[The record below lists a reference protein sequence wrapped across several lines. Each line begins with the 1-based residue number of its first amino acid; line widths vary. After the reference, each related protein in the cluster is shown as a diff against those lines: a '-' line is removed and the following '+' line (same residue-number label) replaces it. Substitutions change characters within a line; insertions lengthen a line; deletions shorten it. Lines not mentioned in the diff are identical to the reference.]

1 MSTASIRDLD
11 LDGKRVLLR
20 LDLNV
25 PMDSGRVLDDT
36 RVRAAAPTVRFALER
51 GASVIVCSHLGRPH
65 GERNPAFDLTPVAVR
80 LARTLKMNVRMAP
93 DCIGDVASQ
102 MSAQLNPGDVMVLQN
117 LRFHE
122 EEEENDEDFAAQLSD
137 LADIYVNDAFGAAHR
152 AHASTHAVAQLLP
165 AAGGLLLDREIAALE
180 PIRNGNAGKLGF
192 VCGGAKVSD
201 KLALLERLSELS
213 DVIAVGGAMANT
225 FLLTRGLPTGSSL
238 LEQDMVEAANEIV
251 AIAQDEQCDLLIPSD
266 CVIAHGADEPPRAK
280 PLVFD
285 EEELPEDWKIFDVGP
300 ATVEAF
306 TEAVKDCDTVVWNGP
321 LGLFEREAFS
331 GGTRAMAEALS
342 KMEDATTVICGGETA
357 AAVAQFRLAS
367 KMSHVSTGG
376 GAALE
381 YLQGLDLP
389 GIAVL
394 PERDPNLDDDSD
406 HTENAVEETDDD
418 SEIDNA
424 AENDQ

>member
-1 MSTASIRDLD
+1 MAKVSIRDLD
-11 LDGKRVLLR
+11 MAGKRVLVR

-25 PMDSGRVLDDT
+25 PLDGGQVLDDT
-36 RVRAAAPTVRFALER
+36 RVRAAIPTVKYALDH
-51 GASVIVCSHLGRPH
+51 GAAVIVCSHLGRPK
-65 GERNPAFDLTPVAVR
+65 GERNPTFDLTPVAVR
-80 LARTLKMNVRMAP
+80 LARTLRMNVRLAP
-93 DCIGDVASQ
+93 DCIGDIPNQ
-102 MSAQLNPGDVMVLQN
+102 MAAELNPGEVLVLQN

-122 EEEENDEDFAAQLSD
+122 EEEENDEDFAAQLAD

-152 AHASTHAVAQLLP
+152 AHASTHALAQMMP
-165 AAGGLLLDREIAALE
+165 AAGGLLFDREIAALD
-180 PIRNGNAGKLGF
+180 PIRNGEAGKLGF
-192 VCGGAKVSD
+192 ICGGAKVSD
-201 KLALLERLSELS
+201 KLGLLERLSELS

-225 FLLTRGLPTGSSL
+225 FLLARGLPTGTSL
-238 LEQDMVEAANEIV
+238 LEQDMVEAANEIT
-251 AIAQDEQCDLLIPSD
+251 AIASEQECDLLIPSD

-280 PLVFD
+280 PLVFA

-306 TEAVKDCDTVVWNGP
+306 SEAVKECDTVVWNGP

-331 GGTRAMAEALS
+331 GGTRAMAEALA

-357 AAVAQFRLAS
+357 AAVAQFRLS
-367 KMSHVSTGG
+367 NKMSHVSTGG

-394 PERDPNLDDDSD
+394 PDRE
-406 HTENAVEETDDD
+406 VEDEPEVDTD
-418 SEIDNA
+418 SETP
-424 AENDQ
+424 AEDDQ